1 MTKIAI
7 IGTSGLFPGSST
19 NEAFWKNLL
28 DKKDLT
34 SMATEEDFGVDP
46 SIFFQPE
53 KGVVD
58 RCYSLRGGYIRD
70 FKFDPNGYEL
80 PADFLAN
87 QDKLYQW
94 SLYVAKEAL
103 RDSGYL
109 EDKKSR
115 ANCGLILG
123 NLSFPTGSSHK
134 LLSSVYTQTTEAALQ
149 KVLQDPDF
157 KITPHRY
164 QQPQN
169 EVLKYTP
176 SQMVNEA
183 LGLNGSHYALDAAC
197 ATSLY
202 AIKLACDE
210 LVTGKS
216 DLMLA
221 GAVCASDQLFIH
233 MGFSIFHAY
242 APHGE
247 KFVPMDSNSAGLVS
261 SEGAGMVVLKRLED
275 AEADNDNILAVIGG
289 IGLSNDGRG
298 KFLLSPHPKGQRL
311 AFERAYAQGD
321 IQAKDTTYL
330 ECHATGT
337 PLGDVTEL
345 NSISNFFQEK
355 NVKPLL
361 GSVKSNM
368 GHLLTAAGMTGL
380 LKVLLAMQH
389 ETIPP
394 NINLEEA
401 VKADNGWIDQS
412 QMITQPTSWTDKNK
426 QAGINSFGFGGTN
439 AHMVVR
445 NYDANSSPSRFLK
458 SGRTQL
464 VPMSIIGM
472 DAHFG
477 DCTNLE
483 NFYSTI
489 YHGKQHFKELPKGRW
504 KGFDEN
510 AELLK
515 EYGFEDERPPKGA
528 YIEDFEIDLLRYKIQ
543 PKEAETLEPQQALIL
558 KVADN
563 AIKDA
568 GLDEST
574 NVAVLIAMESELAI
588 HHYLARWD
596 VTWQLKEALRKSNVI
611 LTSEEASELEELCK
625 NGIYFR
631 EGSQTPSQHTSFVG
645 NIMASRIAALWDFS
659 GAAFTVSCGEN
670 SAYKALE
677 IAQNMLSLGEVDAVV
692 VGGVDFSG
700 GLENV
705 LLRNQKEKVNQN
717 NNPSISLNE
726 NDNGWLI
733 GEGAGAIV
741 LKKASEVKEEK
752 VYATIDSIGK
762 NLSSKDIGYQEFS
775 ISEFDFP
782 SELIGNGE
790 THSLTESQTMRRTAI
805 GSVHANIGNTFAASG
820 IASMIKAALC
830 LHHKFIPAIPNW
842 KAPKDTFTKLSKF
855 SKRKQ
860 FYFPSKSRPW
870 ILQNNTTQ
878 RKAIVNG
885 LENVQVGMSEAIST
899 SNNQKRQFLQ
909 KNTPY
914 LFALKGNTEKEIQQ
928 QFSALEIALETT
940 TPLAEIAQ
948 QFFVKAQNKTNTYCV
963 VLVGKNKK
971 ELTQEIQF
979 FQKNISKAFEKSQ
992 ILKTPRGSYF
1002 SPNPLG
1008 QKGKVAFVY
1017 PGSSTAYTGL
1027 GKDLFQLF
1035 PQLYPYFEEKLP
1047 NLDQYIW
1054 SDYLFPKK
1062 INTADEN
1069 PDIYNNAIA
1078 MMSTGVFF
1086 ASAYTYI
1093 LQEIFQL
1100 NPQMAFGYS
1109 MGECSSMFYATG
1121 VWSAREAQE
1130 FQDSPIF
1137 KNRFAG
1143 NLELLAEH
1151 WGISTEEAKERW
1163 VSLVLLAPRT
1173 KVEALIKGKDKVYLT
1188 FINTENEV
1196 VISGDKIACL
1206 AIVETLGCQFVTIPF
1221 QNVIHHD
1228 FCKKEEA
1235 GLIKMHNFNLVKYP
1249 NIDFYSSITNDKIEF
1264 DSLAI
1269 AKNSTTVCE
1278 QKVDFPKTVNTL
1290 FENNARIFIEV
1301 GANATCTGWIK
1312 DILKGKEHLAVSI
1325 DQKGKSDAQAIIEM
1339 LAQLVSHGVGVD
1351 LSALYLQPKE
1361 GKAPRSFMKKIE
1373 VGGKPIFELIP
1384 PALEGEFS
1392 PPAPKGELW
1401 SASGKVNTEEK
1412 KLVTAGHNN
1421 IFSKK
1426 SSALVFPNTKE
1437 LENTKTIHLQKNKM
1451 DNLTLKNTLEPS
1463 TITNKSTNG
1472 NSPLGGR
1479 GLGENGLRLQ
1489 DFESGEQLKGKEI
1502 IFTQQD
1508 LEEFATGKIANVF
1521 GPEYAIIDTYRRRTM
1536 LPMYPYLLVSR
1547 VTGLKGERGKFEPSF
1562 MQTEYDIPYNAW
1574 FTTDRQIPWAVS
1586 VESGQC
1592 DLLLIA
1598 YLGIDFQNKGN
1609 LVYRLL
1615 DCTLTFVDDLPFE
1628 GQTLRYD
1635 ISINSFVR
1643 NGDNLL
1649 FFFSYR
1655 CYVQDRLVLKM
1666 DGGCAGYFSDEQ
1678 LEEGN
1683 GVVYTDAEIEVR
1695 NNAKKRHFTP
1705 LLNTQKTSFS
1715 KEDLQHLINGDM
1727 EKCFDDISYY
1737 ANGRNPSLRL
1747 PPEKILM
1754 IDRIT
1759 SVDLTGGAYGLG
1771 YIVAEKDLHPDD
1783 WYFPCHFRDDE
1794 VLAGSLQAEGGGN
1807 LLRFFMLMLGLQKL
1821 TKDARYQPVFDLPQK
1836 VRCRKQVTPKD
1847 TKLIYKLEIKEIG
1860 LIPNPYVIGDLEIIS
1875 DGIVTVH
1882 FENLGLQLREKT
1894 NPRYLEMENGGQEN
1908 FYGVQVSP
1916 RSEGALLN
1924 ELDITTF
1931 ALDDLSKCFGPDF
1944 AVYDGRKVSRQPNTD
1959 LQVISRIVSVE
1970 GTRGDFSKP
1979 SKIHAEY
1986 DVPVDAWY
1994 YEQNSAI
2001 TMPYSVL
2008 MEIALQP
2015 CGLLGAYLGSTLQFA
2030 DKNLYFRNLD
2040 GNGQMFDLPSGTDFR
2055 GKTITNHALLTSSVA
2070 LGGTILQNYTFECS
2084 IDGHVFY
2091 KGKSSFGFFPEEA
2104 LATQVGLDGG
2114 KNIEPWFA
2122 TNNLQTTDYMQIK
2135 LDSLYGRMKL
2145 YKAPTNKPHYRLA
2158 GNQLNLLDKL
2168 IIAKDSGEH
2177 GKGYIHAT
2185 KFNKPYEWF
2194 FTCHFYQDP
2203 VMPGSLGV
2211 EAIMQAMEVFALQ
2224 QDLGKEFSNP
2234 KFVQVPNHETIW
2246 KYRGQ
2251 ILTHVEE
2258 MQLEVH
2264 IKSIEKRDGRL
2275 VVIGDAS
2282 LWNDEVRIYQ
2292 VTDLALGIEE
2302 A

>member
-7 IGTSGLFPGSST
+7 IGTSNLFPGSST
-19 NEAFWKNLL
+19 TEEFWQNLMQE
-28 DKKDLT
+28 KDLT
-34 SMATEEDFGVDP
+34 SLATKEDFGADP
-46 SIFFQPE
+46 QHFFHPE
-53 KGVVD
+53 KGAVD
-58 RCYSLRGGYIRD
+58 KCYSLRGGYIRD

-80 PADFLAN
+80 PADLLAT
-87 QDKLYQW
+87 QDKLFQW

-103 RDSGYL
+103 KDSGYDNHKDIL
-109 EDKKSR
+109 KK
-115 ANCGLILG
+115 CGVILG
-123 NLSFPTGSSHK
+123 NLSFPTSTSHQFMSSI
-134 LLSSVYTQTTEAALQ
+134 YTRTTEAAVQNLLND
-149 KVLQDPDF
+149 KNF
-157 KITPHRY
+157 KIKNNKQH
-164 QQPQN
+164 PQN
-169 EVLKYTP
+169 DILDYTP
-176 SQMVNEA
+176 SQMVTKA
-183 LGLNGSHYALDAAC
+183 LGLGASHYTLDAAC

-216 DLMLA
+216 DMMLA

-242 APHGE
+242 APHE
-247 KFVPMDSNSAGLVS
+247 QKFVPMDKDSAGLVS

-275 AEADNDNILAVIGG
+275 AERDGDNILAVIGG

-298 KFLLSPHPKGQRL
+298 KFLLSPHPKGQKL
-311 AFERAYAQGD
+311 AFERAYELGQ
-321 IQAKDTTYL
+321 ISAKDTGYL

-345 NSISNFFQEK
+345 NSISDFFATQ

-380 LKVLLAMQH
+380 LKVLLSMQH
-389 ETIPP
+389 EVIPS
-394 NINLEEA
+394 NINLEES
-401 VKADNGWIDQS
+401 VKAENGWMDDS
-412 QMITQPTSWTDKNK
+412 HMITKATPWTNKNK

-439 AHMVVR
+439 AHMVVQS
-445 NYDANSSPSRFLK
+445 YDKNQPQAK
-458 SGRTQL
+458 SDAPVELQ
-464 VPMSIIGM
+464 PMSIIGM

-483 NFYSTI
+483 DFYSTI
-489 YHGKQHFKELPKGRW
+489 YNGKQHFRDLPKGRW

-510 AELLK
+510 KNLLQRF
-515 EYGFEDERPPKGA
+515 GFEDGKAPKGA

-568 GLDEST
+568 GLDESS

-596 VTWQLKEALRKSNVI
+596 VTWQLKEALKENNI
-611 LTSEEASELEELCK
+611 ELTEEQEKELEELCK
-625 NGIYFR
+625 NGNYFR

-659 GAAFTVSCGEN
+659 GAAFTVSAGEN
-670 SAYKALE
+670 SAFKALE
-677 IAQNMLSLGEVDAVV
+677 IAQNLLSLGEVDAVV
-692 VGGVDFSG
+692 VGGVDFAG

-705 LLRNQKEKVNQN
+705 LLRNQKDKINQN
-717 NNPSISLNE
+717 GQPSISLNKE
-726 NDNGWLI
+726 DEGWLV

-741 LKKASEVKEEK
+741 LKKTSEVKEDK
-752 VYATIDSIGK
+752 VYATIDSVGK
-762 NLSSKDIGYQEFS
+762 NLSTQNIGYQELANTG
-775 ISEFDFP
+775 IDAEDNA
-782 SELIGNGE
+782 ELTNLNN
-790 THSLTESQTMRRTAI
+790 SSNSSPTAL
-805 GSVHANIGNTFAASG
+805 GSVKANIGHTYAASG
-820 IASMIKAALC
+820 IASLIKTALC
-830 LHHKFIPAIPNW
+830 LHHRFIPAIPNW
-842 KAPKDTFTKLSKF
+842 KAAKNASKF
-855 SKRKQ
+855 Q
-860 FYFPSKSRPW
+860 DNQYYFPAKSRPW
-870 ILQNNTTQ
+870 ILQNDISE
-878 RKAIVNG
+878 RKALVNG
-885 LENVQVGMSEAIST
+885 LEDIQVQMTEAV
-899 SNNQKRQFLQ
+899 SNTKIETTFLQ
-909 KNTPY
+909 KNVPN
-914 LFALKGNTEKEIQQ
+914 LFALKGNSEKEIQQ
-928 QFSALEIALETT
+928 QISALEIAIETA
-940 TPLAEIAQ
+940 TPIAEIAQ
-948 QFFVKAQNKTNTYCV
+948 QFFAKSKEKQTSFCA
-963 VLVGKNKK
+963 VLIAKNKQD
-971 ELTQEIQF
+971 LNQEINF
-979 FQKNISKAFEKSQ
+979 FQKNISRAFEKNQ

-1008 QKGKVAFVY
+1008 KKGKVAFVY

-1035 PQLYPYFEEKLP
+1035 PQLYPHFESMLP
-1047 NLDQYIW
+1047 NLDEYIW

-1062 INTADEN
+1062 VNEADDDPN
-1069 PDIYNNAIA
+1069 IYNNAIA
-1078 MMSTGVFF
+1078 MMSTGVFYS
-1086 ASAYTYI
+1086 AAYTHI
-1093 LQEIFQL
+1093 LQNVFGIKPE
-1100 NPQMAFGYS
+1100 MAFGYS
-1109 MGECSSMFYATG
+1109 MGECSSMWYALG
-1121 VWSAREAQE
+1121 VWSSNEARE

-1151 WGISTEEAKERW
+1151 WGISTDEAKERW
-1163 VSLVLLAPRT
+1163 ISLVLLAPRE
-1173 KVEALIKGKDKVYLT
+1173 KVEQLIQGKDKVYLT
-1188 FINTENEV
+1188 FVNTENEV

-1206 AIVETLGCQFVTIPF
+1206 AIAEELKCQTVTIPF

-1228 FCKKEEA
+1228 FCKKEEE
-1235 GLIKMHNFNLVKYP
+1235 GLIKMHHFDLNKNLD
-1249 NIDFYSSITNDKIEF
+1249 IDFYSSITQEKIPF
-1264 DSLAI
+1264 DSQLI
-1269 AKNSTTVCE
+1269 AKNSTAVCCE
-1278 QKVDFPKTVNTL
+1278 KVDFPKTVNTL
-1290 FENNARIFIEV
+1290 LEKDAKIFIEL

-1312 DILKGKEHLAVSI
+1312 NILKGKEHLAVSI
-1325 DQKGKSDAQAIIEM
+1325 NQKGKADAQAILEV
-1339 LAQLVSHGVGVD
+1339 LAQLVSNGVEAD
-1351 LSALYLQPKE
+1351 LTALYIEPKV

-1373 VGGKPIFELIP
+1373 VGGARIFDSFKNTEHKELFKNIKVKPP
-1384 PALEGEFS
+1384 T
-1392 PPAPKGELW
+1392 PKGELV
-1401 SASGKVNTEEK
+1401 SAKQKMSTPK
-1412 KLVTAGHNN
+1412 KE
-1421 IFSKK
+1421 
-1426 SSALVFPNTKE
+1426 LVFAGGGNDLPPKS
-1437 LENTKTIHLQKNKM
+1437 ENINFIDKTIHLQNKKM
-1451 DNLTLKNTLEPS
+1451 DNLTIKDTS
-1463 TITNKSTNG
+1463 KSTTNPINSTTQ
-1472 NSPLGGR
+1472 NSPLGVG
-1479 GLGENGLRLQ
+1479 GIGENGLRLQ
-1489 DFESGEQLKGKEI
+1489 DFESGEQLEGKEI
-1502 IFTQQD
+1502 IFSQED

-1536 LPMYPYLLVSR
+1536 LPMDPYLLVSR
-1547 VTGLKGERGKFEPSF
+1547 VTGLNAERGNYRPST

-1592 DLLLIA
+1592 DLLLIS
-1598 YLGIDFQNKGN
+1598 YLGIDFTNKGN

-1635 ISINSFVR
+1635 ISINSFVN

-1655 CYVQDRLVLKM
+1655 CYVEDRLVLKM
-1666 DGGCAGYFSDEQ
+1666 DGGCAGYFEDKQ

-1683 GVVYTDAEIEVR
+1683 GVVYSEAELEVKR
-1695 NNAKKRHFTP
+1695 TAKKRYFTP
-1705 LLNTQKTSFS
+1705 LLTTPKTSFS

-1737 ANGRNPSLRL
+1737 ANGRNPSLCL

-1807 LLRFFMLMLGLQKL
+1807 LLRFFMLMLGLQRL

-1836 VRCRKQVTPKD
+1836 VRCRKQVVPGKD
-1847 TKLIYKLEIKEIG
+1847 TKLVYKLEIKEIG

-1882 FENLGLQLREKT
+1882 FENLGLQLREKD
-1894 NPRYLEMENGGQEN
+1894 NPRYLEAASGKEPS
-1908 FYGVQVSP
+1908 FYGIQNSP
-1916 RSEGALLN
+1916 RSEGALMN

-1959 LQVISRIVSVE
+1959 LQVISRIISVD
-1970 GTRGDFSKP
+1970 GKRGDFSKP

-1994 YEQNSAI
+1994 YEQNSAY
-2001 TMPYSVL
+2001 TMPYSIL

-2015 CGLLGAYLGSTLQFA
+2015 CGLLGAYLGSTLQFS

-2040 GNGQMFDLPSGTDFR
+2040 GNGEMFDLPSGTDFR
-2055 GKTITNHALLTSSVA
+2055 GKTITNHAVLTSSVA

-2091 KGKSSFGFFPEEA
+2091 KGKSSFGFFPGEA

-2114 KNIEPWFA
+2114 KNVDPWYLA
-2122 TNNLQTTDYMQIK
+2122 NNLQKSDYMQIK
-2135 LDSLYGRMKL
+2135 LDSLFGKMKL
-2145 YKAPTNKPHYRLA
+2145 YKAPANKPHYRLA
-2158 GNQLNLLDKL
+2158 ENQLNLIDNL
-2168 IIAKDSGEH
+2168 IVVKDGGEH

-2185 KFNKPYEWF
+2185 KFVMPYEWF
-2194 FTCHFYQDP
+2194 YTCHFYQDP

-2211 EAIMQAMEVFALQ
+2211 EAILQAMQVFALQ
-2224 QDLGKEFSNP
+2224 QDLGKDFSNP
-2234 KFVQVPNHETIW
+2234 KFVQLPNHETVW

-2251 ILTHVEE
+2251 ILTHVRE

-2264 IKSIEKRDGRL
+2264 FKSMEMKNGQMRI
-2275 VVIGDAS
+2275 IADAS